1 MQVQLSEY
9 DSELMKKEIL
19 HRKKLENILST
30 TKDTNTEE
38 LKSRIEMLEKEKEE
52 LQDLVRNSDARK
64 YERHPS
70 WPFKSLLVVCLTF
83 GIWIFNFR
91 MSDQKKDRLRQLE
104 NEVADLKRREKET
117 QRMAKLK
124 EENEKHCEK
133 LRMEIQH
140 IKQERVKLIK
150 QMKSDTDHFRKYK
163 QEKEKEVNQLKA
175 LERKRQ
181 VEITKL
187 QEGQNR
193 QEAVLRRKNEEIT
206 RIQRQL
212 RDTLEKQKQVAEKR
226 QQTFDRKES
235 SLGEKLR
242 AWVTQELELS
252 VNLAEARINL
262 NKLIEERKETAAE
275 LNKLTD
281 KLNKEFGSAPMSD
294 DASLMPPPPVPAKRR
309 FLGGDMDSTYRA
321 YPSADSVGA
330 SGEETESRGQ
340 LEQKIQQLKEEIECK
355 TIQINDIQQMVIEGD
370 QGKLSLFCP
379 SFHGSFL

>member
-1 MQVQLSEY
+1 
-9 DSELMKKEIL
+9 
-19 HRKKLENILST
+19 
-30 TKDTNTEE
+30 
-38 LKSRIEMLEKEKEE
+38 
-52 LQDLVRNSDARK
+52 
-64 YERHPS
+64 
-70 WPFKSLLVVCLTF
+70 
-83 GIWIFNFR
+83 
-91 MSDQKKDRLRQLE
+91 MS
-104 NEVADLKRREKET
+104 
-117 QRMAKLK
+117 KLK

-133 LRMEIQH
+133 LRLEIQH

-187 QEGQNR
+187 QEGHHR

-212 RDTLEKQKQVAEKR
+212 RETLEKQKQVAEKR
-226 QQTFDRKES
+226 QQSFDRKES

-262 NKLIEERKETAAE
+262 NKLIDERKESAAE
-275 LNKLTD
+275 LAKLTE
-281 KLNKEFGSAPMSD
+281 KLTKEYGSSSSD
-294 DASLMPPPPVPAKRR
+294 DASSMMPPPPAPAAKRSR
-309 FLGGDMDSTYRA
+309 FLASSDMDTTYIA
-321 YPSADSVGA
+321 YPSASGDSTCT
-330 SGEETESRGQ
+330 GEEVESRGQ
-340 LEQKIQQLKEEIECK
+340 LEQKIEQLKEEIECK

-370 QGKLSLFCP
+370 QGKQRSLA
-379 SFHGSFL
+379 